1 MSKTFVALIA
11 VMLAVTA
18 INVSA
23 APPAKVVIMGSDGT
37 TIDIGAILA
46 LPTTENEAPIPEI
59 KLVESIPLEY
69 ASNPKLRDTF
79 QLTYKGQIWEGGTTV
94 YAGAEIAN
102 VYSLLQAPG
111 AYTAGEWATVGLGLA
126 GTYFLAEDQ
135 GWLGLGDD
143 GGSGGSAPPAP
154 NTSSA
159 GNSGNSGAGG
169 NSLGFGNIQNST
181 IFIQQGSNDPQGEGN
196 NSQGESNSDGTA
208 SSGAGGSGDAP

>member
-1 MSKTFVALIA
+1 MSKTFIALI
-11 VMLAVTA
+11 VVTIAVTA
-18 INVSA
+18 LNVSA
-23 APPAKVVIMGSDGT
+23 APPAKVVILGSDGT
-37 TIDIGAILA
+37 TIDIGAVLL
-46 LPTTENEAPIPEI
+46 LPTTKKVPVPEI

-79 QLTYKGQIWEGGTTV
+79 QLTHKGKIWEGGTTV

-111 AYTAGEWATVGLGLA
+111 AYTVGEWATVGLGIA

-143 GGSGGSAPPAP
+143 GGSGGSVPNAP

-169 NSLGFGNIQNST
+169 NSLGFGNINNST

-196 NSQGESNSDGTA
+196 NDQGFSNSDGT
-208 SSGAGGSGDAP
+208 SGSGTGG